1 VGRAQVLLMKTVT
14 IIGAGSVGVACA
26 DAILHSGAAQR
37 VSLFDMDAGKA
48 EGEALDFA
56 HVAPMLGHCQV
67 DGGGMDQLAPGA
79 DICVITAGAK
89 QRPGEGRLQLVDRNL
104 EALESIATQLEA
116 RGLPRIALVVTNPV
130 DVMTFALTKRWQ
142 AKGVAVLGTGTL
154 LDSMRLRVTLARWL
168 DVSGESVHAWVVGEH
183 GDSSVPLLDSAR
195 VAGQPLPSYC
205 ERRGIRFSAQE
216 RRSFVDG
223 VRGAAQEVIRKKGAT
238 CHAIGL
244 VTARLVSALLS
255 DEGVILPVSASVDGV
270 CAGVPAR
277 IGHVGPQVLGWP
289 ELSTLERS
297 QLDVS
302 LSILREACSRV
313 R

>member
-1 VGRAQVLLMKTVT
+1 MGRAQVGFMKTVT

-26 DAILHSGAAQR
+26 DAILHGEAAQR
-37 VSLFDMDAGKA
+37 VSLFDMDGRKA

-56 HVAPMLGHCQV
+56 HVAPMLGRCQV
-67 DGGGMDQLAPGA
+67 DGGGMDRLASGG
-79 DICVITAGAK
+79 DLCVITAGAK
-89 QRPGEGRLQLVDRNL
+89 QRPSESRLQLVDRNL
-104 EALESIATQLEA
+104 DSLDSIATLLEA

-154 LDSMRLRVTLARWL
+154 LDSMRLRATLARWL

-195 VAGQPLPSYC
+195 VAGQSLPSYC
-205 ERRGIRFSAQE
+205 ERRGMRFTEQE
-216 RRSFVDG
+216 RRALVDG
-223 VRGAAQEVIRKKGAT
+223 VRGAAGEVIRKKGAT

-244 VTARLVSALLS
+244 VTARLVSALLT

-277 IGHVGPQVLGWP
+277 IGREGPQVLGWP
-289 ELSTLERS
+289 ELSALERTE
-297 QLDVS
+297 LDAS
-302 LSILREACSRV
+302 LTVLREACSRV